1 MPLKYSCLYPKIWTV
16 PNLIREASHCSR
28 WWLMRKPITVQSADS
43 NWKRSSWPLNGT
55 AVSLPPSQRR
65 KGGKNVRA
73 RRWGDSQGKIVS
85 GHDTAWVHMASLQLW
100 LSTQDLHEIEPTR
113 FSSMTEEGPMWPH
126 HPWWTMGRYSCWGMG
141 TIFL

>member
-1 MPLKYSCLYPKIWTV
+1 MFVPIELNCPQPHQRSFPLQQ
-16 PNLIREASHCSR
+16 
-28 WWLMRKPITVQSADS
+28 WLMRKPISVQSADG

-65 KGGKNVRA
+65 KGGKNVR
-73 RRWGDSQGKIVS
+73 WGDSQGKIVS
-85 GHDTAWVHMASLQLW
+85 GHDTAWVHMTSLQRW
-100 LSTQDLHEIEPTR
+100 LATQDLREIEPTR